1 LKHDTPLV
9 NAERRRRREQILAG
23 AIGDPDESSNGALLQ
38 AHGEPDLSS
47 ARP

>member
-9 NAERRRRREQILAG
+9 NAERQRRREQILAG
-23 AIGDPDESSNGALLQ
+23 VFGDPDESSNGALRK
-38 AHGEPDLSS
+38 AHGAPELNS